1 MIKKTFSKMEV
12 VRRPPP
18 LLLPEPSHIFLL
30 EGPMAPR
37 ASVTPPYQKN
47 QFVENAFKNAI
58 TEIKK

>member
-1 MIKKTFSKMEV
+1 MEV
-12 VRRPPP
+12 VRHPPP
-18 LLLPEPSHIFLL
+18 LRLSESSHNFFL

-47 QFVENAFKNAI
+47 QFVEKAFKNAI